1 MAEFSAEFIG
11 MEHAAADIKSIV
23 VQLKNY
29 ALSIEQLT
37 KALSMDIKSVEGI
50 QSSLWNI
57 SSGVMEQSEIL
68 SSMAGA
74 ISMCADEYNIH
85 EKEICTNSG
94 GGSGGG
100 YSLRTPADT
109 VKPSV
114 FTQEITEKGPGD
126 KIEFR
131 EEVSGAVTPEVSS
144 NGEDSY
150 TSTPVQP
157 SDYTPFD
164 SGAEELTA
172 AKVAGRSAIAFTL
185 AGAAAAAAVFG
196 ADKLSKAS
204 DGRGIDEKTADK
216 IIEFA
221 GSVSGKAGD
230 LHE

>member
-11 MEHAAADIKSIV
+11 MEHAAADIKSIA

-37 KALSMDIKSVEGI
+37 KALSVDIKSVEGI
-50 QSSLWNI
+50 QSSLLNI

-100 YSLRTPADT
+100 YFLRNSAER
-109 VKPSV
+109 VKPSEM
-114 FTQEITEKGPGD
+114 TQETTEEKTD
-126 KIEFR
+126 NRIEFR
-131 EEVSGAVTPEVSS
+131 ESVSRAVKSEDFSHNEDAYVSEPAQS
-144 NGEDSY
+144 
-150 TSTPVQP
+150 
-157 SDYTPFD
+157 SDYTAVA
-164 SGAEELTA
+164 SGVEEMTA
-172 AKVAGRSAIAFTL
+172 TQVAGRSAIAFTL

-204 DGRGIDEKTADK
+204 DGKGIDEKTADK

-230 LHE
+230 FRE